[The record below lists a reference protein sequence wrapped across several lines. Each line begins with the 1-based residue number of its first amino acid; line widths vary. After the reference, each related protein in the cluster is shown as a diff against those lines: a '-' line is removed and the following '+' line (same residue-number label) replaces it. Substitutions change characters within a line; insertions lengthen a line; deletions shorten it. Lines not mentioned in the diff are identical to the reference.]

1 MELLTKKYIENANIN
16 KDIKVGTLEDMP
28 VKVMQF
34 GEGNFLRAFVDWM
47 INKINSDGLFNGKV
61 AVIQPLEKGMSD
73 MINAQD
79 GLYTLYLRGIENG
92 EVKVKKEIIS
102 SIKECVNPYSDWN
115 KALEYAVSNDLRFV
129 ISNTTEAGIEYKEEE
144 FTPDSCQ
151 KTYPAKLTSLLYAR
165 YKAFNGDENKGLV
178 IIPCELIDRNGDNLK
193 KCIMN
198 YAELWNLGENFK
210 SWVENACPF
219 MNTLVDRIVPG
230 YPKDEIENITAEQG
244 YRDNVVDTGEIF
256 HFWVIEGDKKYA
268 DEIPFHKVGLNVL
281 WTENME
287 PYRTRKVRILNGAHT
302 MTVLGA
308 YLAGLETVGECMND
322 KDISEFMKKGIFDE
336 IIPTFDLPEKEKISF
351 AEAVLERFAN
361 PFIKHMLL
369 SISLNSVSKFKVRV
383 LPSVK
388 GYIERYSKLPV
399 RTVFSLAALIRFY
412 KGVEIK
418 DSKLMGDIDGKK
430 YDICD
435 KPEVI
440 EFFAEQYKKYG
451 ETNDVNELICNIL
464 SNEDFW
470 GEDLTKIDGFTAAV
484 VNYYNDINNMGAR
497 NAMLNLI

>member
-1 MELLTKKYIENANIN
+1 MELLTEKYIKKANIN
-16 KDIKVGTLEDMP
+16 DIEIGNLESMP

-47 INKINSDGLFNGKV
+47 INKLNKENMFNGSV
-61 AVIQPLEKGMSD
+61 VVIQPLEKGMAD

-92 EVKVKKEIIS
+92 EVKVKKEIIT
-102 SIKECVNPYSDWN
+102 SIRECINPYFEWN
-115 KALEYAVSNDLRFV
+115 KTLDYAVSEDLRFV
-129 ISNTTEAGIEYKEEE
+129 ISNTTEAGIEYKEEP

-165 YKAFNGDENKGLV
+165 YNKFDGDNAKGLV

-198 YAELWNLGENFK
+198 YADLWNLEDEFK
-210 SWVENACPF
+210 AWVNNACPF

-230 YPKDEIENITAEQG
+230 YPRDEIEKITAEQG
-244 YRDNVVDTGEIF
+244 YKDNVVDTGEIF

-268 DEIPFHKVGLNVL
+268 EEIPFHKVGLDVL
-281 WTENME
+281 WTDNME

-336 IIPTFDLPEKEKISF
+336 IIPTFDLPEEEKLSF
-351 AEAVLERFAN
+351 AAAVLERFAN

-383 LPSVK
+383 LPSIK
-388 GYIERYSKLPV
+388 GYIERFSKLPV
-399 RTVFSLAALIRFY
+399 RTVFALAALIRFY
-412 KGVEIK
+412 KGTQIK
-418 DSKLMGDIDGKK
+418 DSKLLGDIDGKR

-435 KPEVI
+435 KPDVI
-440 EFFAEQYKKYG
+440 EFFAEQYKKYS
-451 ETNDVNELICNIL
+451 ETNDEKALVRNIL
-464 SNEDFW
+464 ANKDFW
-470 GEDLTKIDGFTAAV
+470 GEDLTLIDGFADAV
-484 VNYYNDINNMGAR
+484 AKYYKDIELYGAR
-497 NAMLNLI
+497 EAIKNLN

>member
-1 MELLTKKYIENANIN
+1 MELLTKKYI
-16 KDIKVGTLEDMP
+16 KKTDIKNIEIGNLKEMP

-47 INKINSDGLFNGKV
+47 INKLNKENLFNGSV
-61 AVIQPLEKGMSD
+61 VVVQPLEKGMAE

-92 EVKVKKEIIS
+92 EVKVKKEIIT
-102 SIKECVNPYSDWN
+102 SIKECVNPYFEWN
-115 KALEYAVSNDLRFV
+115 KVLDYATGDDLRFI

-165 YKAFNGDENKGLV
+165 YRKFKGDNAKGLV

-193 KCIMN
+193 KCVIN
-198 YAELWNLGENFK
+198 YADLWNLGDEFK
-210 SWVENACPF
+210 HWVQNACPF

-230 YPKDEIENITAEQG
+230 YPRDEIEKITEEQG
-244 YRDNVVDTGEIF
+244 YKDNVVDTGEIF

-268 DEIPFHKVGLNVL
+268 DEIPFHKAGLDVL
-281 WTENME
+281 WTDNME

-322 KDISEFMKKGIFDE
+322 EDISEFMKKGIFDE
-336 IIPTFDLPEKEKISF
+336 IIPTFDLPEEEKRSF
-351 AEAVLERFAN
+351 AAAVLERFAN

-383 LPSVK
+383 LPSIK
-388 GYIERYSKLPV
+388 GYIERFSKLPV
-399 RTVFSLAALIRFY
+399 RTSFALTALIRFY
-412 KGVEIK
+412 KGTQIE
-418 DSKLMGDIDGKK
+418 DSKLLGNIEGKK

-451 ETNDVNELICNIL
+451 ETNDENALVRNVLANK
-464 SNEDFW
+464 DFW
-470 GEDLTKIDGFTAAV
+470 GEDLTQIDGFADAV
-484 VNYYNDINNMGAR
+484 AKYYKDIELCGAR
-497 NAMLNLI
+497 EAIKNLN